1 MHNNRKNDVQI
12 VCRKEDSLMED
23 KNVFNI
29 TDGDNIANNNTMRPT
44 NKYNTQIG
52 LVKELFYEELII
64 VNNYESR
71 DVS

>member
-1 MHNNRKNDVQI
+1 
-12 VCRKEDSLMED
+12 MED

-29 TDGDNIANNNTMRPT
+29 TDGDNMANSNKMRPT

>member
-1 MHNNRKNDVQI
+1 
-12 VCRKEDSLMED
+12 MED
-23 KNVFNI
+23 KNVFNLA
-29 TDGDNIANNNTMRPT
+29 DEDNIDNKNKMRPSK
-44 NKYNTQIG
+44 KYDTQIG